1 MQDGKKR
8 PSQDER
14 ESMLTFHSLELPSLE
29 RFLQRHKADFMLRA
43 ASDLDILLRQILQK
57 AFEFVPSESGS
68 ILLDDPTKKS
78 AVRENNH
85 LFFVAAFGPVGRELL
100 GKQISGKL
108 GIAGHVY
115 QSGNPY
121 ISRDVTKD
129 PMFFRQ
135 FDQTMGYNTRSI
147 VCVPVFIEKDVCGV
161 IELINRLNGEPFSE
175 HDLNLLQIFAGYT
188 SVTLQNALDA
198 RRGREL
204 AKKDDLT
211 GLYNDRWFHVHLT
224 ETLTAADLSGSECV
238 LIFLDLDHFKSIN
251 DTYGHLT
258 GSQVL
263 REMGTLLTQA
273 VDRSDATIA
282 RYGGDEFVIVM
293 SNASLREGVDAAER
307 IRKAVEGGKFVTR
320 EYGFGLKPLN
330 LENILTASVGVA
342 HHKPVNNPKG
352 NLKKDDLLR
361 RADAAMYQAKALGKN
376 RVVVSQER

>member
-1 MQDGKKR
+1 
-8 PSQDER
+8 
-14 ESMLTFHSLELPSLE
+14 MLTFHSLELPSLE